1 MKAFMSFTLI
11 LLICYMLGMIRSK
24 GIECVCFMS
33 RDYTTV
39 LKGVAVLTVV
49 WAHAGAA
56 MNVGSIQFVA
66 GMGVALFLICSGYG
80 LEMSYQ
86 KKGLHGFWARRFLK
100 LYIPY
105 GIAALGALLV
115 QGRFSFHTFINSV
128 IFIMSGR
135 GNWYIKYIVICYLLF
150 YVMKIICE
158 RNEFFKQNETMLLFG
173 IFVVWFVL
181 DSIYFVNPVVPF
193 LQARQMLCFPCGI
206 LISKHK
212 TQIDDWIASA
222 SGFWK
227 TLLVI
232 CLSIGIV
239 CMGITQL
246 PQIKALPHIISNIIS
261 LATVL
266 PLALAVMVTAKFI
279 PELFNN
285 NCFMYCGVVSY
296 EIFLIHS
303 YTLPLI
309 KPAIREQIM
318 FILITFALSVLL
330 HVICGFVDRYI
341 SLLKL
346 RI

>member
-1 MKAFMSFTLI
+1 MKMFMSFTII
-11 LLICYMLGMIRSK
+11 LFVCYMLGMIRSN
-24 GIECVCFMS
+24 GIECSDFMS

-56 MNVGSIQFVA
+56 MSIGSIQFIA

-86 KKGLHGFWARRFLK
+86 KKGLHGFWVRRFLR
-100 LYIPY
+100 LCIPY
-105 GIAALGALLV
+105 WIVVLGGLLIE
-115 QGRFSFHTFINSV
+115 GTFSFYTLTNS
-128 IFIMSGR
+128 IMFIMPGR

-150 YVMKIICE
+150 YVMKITCE
-158 RNEFFKQNETMLLFG
+158 RKEFFKQNEIMIWFC
-173 IFVVWFVL
+173 IFAIWFVL
-181 DSIYFVNPVVPF
+181 DSIYFADPVIPF
-193 LQARQMLCFPCGI
+193 LQARQMLCFPGGI
-206 LISKHK
+206 LISKCK

-222 SGFWK
+222 SGSWK
-227 TLLVI
+227 LHLI
-232 CLSIGIV
+232 MWLSIGVV

-246 PQIKALPHIISNIIS
+246 PPVKALPHIISNIAS

-279 PELFNN
+279 PRLFNN
-285 NCFMYCGVVSY
+285 NFFKYCGVVSY
-296 EIFLIHS
+296 EVFLIHS
-303 YTLPLI
+303 YTLPMI

-318 FILITFALSVLL
+318 FILITFALSVVL

-341 SLLKL
+341 RL
-346 RI
+346 